1 MNPRIALLTGSL
13 PSHDVCGVGDYTD
26 RLHQALS
33 ERLPVA
39 LAHVPIRRHYE
50 PALFRAFRGQ
60 DLVHV
65 QYPTEGWGNSLLP
78 SLLGLGRR
86 GTKLLLTLHEWSQMN
101 PIRRAS
107 LRPLLAAA
115 DGFVFVTPYERE
127 AFAEDMPDLAR
138 RPTWVVPIGVNLT
151 VPAVAAEE
159 VLATRAEELGEEFDL
174 LVTHFGFLHA
184 AKQPEKLLAA
194 IRLLRDRGRRP
205 RLVVVG
211 GFKDE
216 GSARRPFLIGIER
229 EGLAGAVTLK
239 GFVRDDRRA
248 ALIMAAADANVSLFA
263 EGLSSRRGS
272 FWYAAQ
278 HGNALVTTTPR
289 DLREFDDVAERLR
302 PPQVRFVEPDAPAE
316 RIADALAALPP
327 YAPLRY
333 PPIPAPEWAEI
344 AARHVEIYDALLR
357 R

>member
-13 PSHDVCGVGDYTD
+13 PPHDVCGVGDYTD

-78 SLLGLGRR
+78 SLLGRGRR

-101 PIRRAS
+101 PIRRTS

-115 DGFVFVTPYERE
+115 DGFVFVTPYERD
-127 AFAEDMPDLAR
+127 AFAADMPGLAR

-151 VPAVAAEE
+151 VPAVPAEE
-159 VLATRAEELGEEFDL
+159 VLAYRTEALGARFDF

-194 IRLLRDRGRRP
+194 MRDLRDRGRRP
-205 RLVVVG
+205 RLVVIG

-216 GSARRPFLIGIER
+216 GPARRRFLAGIEN
-229 EGLAGAVTLK
+229 ESLGDAVVLE
-239 GFVRDDRRA
+239 GFVKDDRRA
-248 ALIMAAADANVSLFA
+248 ALVMAAADANVSLFA

-278 HGNALVTTTPR
+278 HGNTLVTTTPR
-289 DLREFDDVAERLR
+289 DLREFADVAERLR
-302 PPQVRFVEPDAPAE
+302 PPQVSFVQPAAPPE

-327 YAPLRY
+327 YLPFRY
-333 PPIPAPEWAEI
+333 PRIPAPEWSEI
-344 AARHVEIYDALLR
+344 AARHVEIYGALLSR
-357 R
+357 